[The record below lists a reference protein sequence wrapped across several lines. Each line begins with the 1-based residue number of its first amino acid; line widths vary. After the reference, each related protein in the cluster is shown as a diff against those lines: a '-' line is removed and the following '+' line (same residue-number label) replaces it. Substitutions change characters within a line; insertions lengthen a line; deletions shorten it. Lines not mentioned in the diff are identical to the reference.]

1 MFHVSYHDCQFYTSQ
16 TKRLK
21 LLFLIGELGMIN
33 IYENKKGLTYM
44 YWPTVSKYMCFSGF
58 PTMVFYSCSL
68 TNLFTIL
75 SPLWG
80 NSNFLFHKVLT
91 SFRKVLTLLWPIP
104 AFGSL
109 GPFIF
114 CRYRLL
120 LDIPA
125 DILILTVIFWV
136 SILFFKAASIT
147 FIFV

>member
-1 MFHVSYHDCQFYTSQ
+1 MFHVSYHDCQFHTSQ
-16 TKRLK
+16 TKRFK

-33 IYENKKGLTYM
+33 IYENKKGLTY
-44 YWPTVSKYMCFSGF
+44 WPTVSKYISGF
-58 PTMVFYSCSL
+58 PNMVFYSCSL

-91 SFRKVLTLLWPIP
+91 SFRKVPTLLWHIH

-109 GPFIF
+109 GSFIF
-114 CRYRLL
+114 YRYRLL
-120 LDIPA
+120 LEIPT
-125 DILILTVIFWV
+125 DLLILTVIFL
-136 SILFFKAASIT
+136 SFYSFFKAASIT